1 MQLYSI
7 CHSFLQNLVNLF
19 HFNTANVHIQDFY
32 MTFGKLVKGILS
44 FPKS

>member
-7 CHSFLQNLVNLF
+7 CHSSLQNLVNLF
-19 HFNTANVHIQDFY
+19 HFSTANVHIQDFY
-32 MTFGKLVKGILS
+32 MTFGKLMRDIIF